1 MPIENYQ
8 ESRQNDF
15 FNICSK
21 CPSGCCSGARP
32 PLTQKR
38 KKIIR
43 SFLEANGI
51 KIIDPFTDRGYSF
64 PKETSEG
71 DCIFWNKTSRKCQI
85 QPVKPETC
93 VAGPVTF
100 DINPRTGKIEW
111 WLKKE
116 TICLL
121 AGALYRRKED
131 LNNHMKSARIEIL
144 RLIHG
149 LDCEALRTILKVEE
163 PETFKI
169 NEDILDSKLIL
180 SLNGVHLNHESTSNK

>member
-1 MPIENYQ
+1 MRENMPVENCQ
-8 ESRQNDF
+8 KSRQNNF
-15 FNICSK
+15 FNLCSR

-43 SFLEANGI
+43 SFLEANGL
-51 KIIDPFTDRGYSF
+51 KITDPFVDRGYSF
-64 PKETSEG
+64 PKETVEG
-71 DCIFWNKTSRKCQI
+71 YCIFWNKTSKKCQV

-93 VAGPVTF
+93 VAGPITF
-100 DINPRTGKIEW
+100 DINPGNGKIEW

-116 TICLL
+116 AICPL

-131 LNNHMKSARIEIL
+131 LNDHLESAKTEIL
-144 RLIHG
+144 RLIHD
-149 LDCEALRTILKVEE
+149 LDCEALRAILKIQE

-169 NEDILDSKLIL
+169 DEGLLNEKLIAAL
-180 SLNGVHLNHESTSNK
+180 K